1 MNKEQQELISKLLKL
16 SQEIDKTPKANFIHL
31 SEEYIQSKADE
42 NGITFDEMVEIIE
55 NELNPKQ

>member
-1 MNKEQQELISKLLKL
+1 MNKEIISKLLKL